1 MKIRNKKIMIF
12 SMVIILALAFLVQ
25 CGGGGG
31 GSDSDGTS
39 IPPAGSLDT
48 SFGDGGIVVTDFA
61 SDKNDEGNAIA
72 IQSDGKIIVAG
83 CAFGGA
89 TYDFALVRYNPD
101 GSLDT
106 SFDSDG
112 KVTTNF
118 DSDIGIDCAYAMKID
133 QNGKIVVV
141 GTRDNQKFA
150 VVRYNTNGS
159 LDTSF
164 GGTGYVITDIPLTSP
179 DIAYSLTFD
188 ANNKIIVAGYSGDDF
203 CVVRYE
209 ENGDLDTTFG
219 SSGIAKFD
227 LGGNDYGR
235 AVAIQEDG
243 EILVGGDSDKKFALI
258 RSLSDGSG
266 LDNGFG
272 SSGKIIT
279 NMKNG
284 NDRGSSLLLQ
294 PDGTIIQVGFCN
306 NSDYASY
313 DFALIRYT
321 TAGAIDTTFGVN
333 GKVFTNFIEHGRDD
347 YATAATTDAN
357 NRLIVVGYTSKD
369 SKYDFAVARYDANG
383 NLDSS
388 FGALKFDLGS
398 NDDWAKAVAI
408 QSDGKIVIAGFKGLG
423 TNDRAFALI
432 RLWP

>member
-1 MKIRNKKIMIF
+1 M
-12 SMVIILALAFLVQ
+12 
-25 CGGGGG
+25 
-31 GSDSDGTS
+31 
-39 IPPAGSLDT
+39 
-48 SFGDGGIVVTDFA
+48 
-61 SDKNDEGNAIA
+61 
-72 IQSDGKIIVAG
+72 
-83 CAFGGA
+83 
-89 TYDFALVRYNPD
+89 
-101 GSLDT
+101 
-106 SFDSDG
+106 
-112 KVTTNF
+112 
-118 DSDIGIDCAYAMKID
+118 
-133 QNGKIVVV
+133 
-141 GTRDNQKFA
+141 
-150 VVRYNTNGS
+150 
-159 LDTSF
+159 
-164 GGTGYVITDIPLTSP
+164 
-179 DIAYSLTFD
+179 
-188 ANNKIIVAGYSGDDF
+188 
-203 CVVRYE
+203 
-209 ENGDLDTTFG
+209 
-219 SSGIAKFD
+219 
-227 LGGNDYGR
+227 
-235 AVAIQEDG
+235 
-243 EILVGGDSDKKFALI
+243 VGGDSDKKFALI